1 MSSFSEES
9 TSGPRVLKGTPFQQH
24 YQILNFHEKRLARLE
39 KRMGEEDSTDNSTTN
54 DQQIKMLVQHIQQL
68 SRRITQMEAASREVT
83 RKAQTVDIVMG
94 QMQSQLSALST
105 DEDSV
110 ADISIVSEA
119 SPVPKQKGRKKK
131 GKNVRL
137 EVSEN

>member
-1 MSSFSEES
+1 
-9 TSGPRVLKGTPFQQH
+9 
-24 YQILNFHEKRLARLE
+24 
-39 KRMGEEDSTDNSTTN
+39 MGEEDSTDNSTTN
-54 DQQIKMLVQHIQQL
+54 DQQVKMLVQHIQQL